1 MTFGVLAT
9 LVVATLAV
17 AILRRSAAVLPVAV
31 PGVRSLHDTPV
42 VRVGGLAILAGIAA
56 GLPAWSVPPG
66 ITPSLAWVVA
76 LGTLGVA
83 AVSAADDWR
92 SVRPATRLV
101 VQAVAAAGAVWAMPV
116 SAPIGLAV
124 AVAIVW
130 MANLFNFMDGSDGL
144 AASAAIA
151 GFAAYAIAAHAA
163 GADPA
168 PFALIGVA
176 CVPFLAV
183 NLPPARMFM
192 GDVGAVTLGFLAAVL
207 GVAGVVGGIWP
218 AWLPL
223 LAFAVPILDATLTL
237 ARRAWRRERVFEAH
251 KVHYYQRFHQMGAG
265 HAGTLALYAT
275 LAIGTAATAAGC
287 ALAAPRLGWAALG
300 AWMIVIAAL
309 FAAIDYHW
317 RRRSPPP

>member
-1 MTFGVLAT
+1 MTIAVLAT
-9 LVVATLAV
+9 LLAAMLAV
-17 AILRRSAAVLPVAV
+17 VILRRGSARLPVAV
-31 PGVRSLHDTPV
+31 PGTRSLHDAPV
-42 VRVGGLAILAGIAA
+42 VRVGGLAILAGILA

-76 LGTLGVA
+76 LAIAGVA
-83 AVSAADDWR
+83 AISALDDWR
-92 SVRPATRLV
+92 GVRPATRLI
-101 VQAVAAAGAVWAMPV
+101 VQGLAAAAAAWAMPV
-116 SAPIGLAV
+116 SGLIALPLVLAV
-124 AVAIVW
+124 VW

-151 GFAAYAIAAHAA
+151 GFAAYAAGARAA
-163 GADPA
+163 GADPL
-168 PFALIGVA
+168 PFVLIALA

-192 GDVGAVTLGFLAAVL
+192 GDVGAVTLGFMAAVL
-207 GVAGVVGGIWP
+207 GAAGVVAGVWP

-223 LAFAVPILDATLTL
+223 LAFAAPILDATLTL
-237 ARRAWRRERVFEAH
+237 ARRAWRRERIYEAH
-251 KVHYYQRFHQMGAG
+251 KAHYYQRFHQMGAG
-265 HAGTLALYAT
+265 HRGTLALYAT
-275 LAIGTAATAAGC
+275 LSVATSATAAGC

-317 RRRSPPP
+317 RRRSPTP